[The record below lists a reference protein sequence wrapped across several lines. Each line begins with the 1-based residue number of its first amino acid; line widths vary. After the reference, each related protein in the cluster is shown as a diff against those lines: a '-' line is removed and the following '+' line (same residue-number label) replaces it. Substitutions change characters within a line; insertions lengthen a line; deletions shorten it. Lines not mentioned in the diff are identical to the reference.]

1 MIKIVNVFYE
11 LIINL
16 RRKKTPCTG
25 TSLIGEN
32 KNAF

>member
-16 RRKKTPCTG
+16 REKTHHA
-25 TSLIGEN
+25 LVH
-32 KNAF
+32 F